1 MTAQTVLVIED
12 DPDLAEM
19 MTWILTAA
27 GFAVTTVCNGFAG
40 LAALKRLPGCLVV
53 LDLMM
58 PGLDGIEFRA
68 RQRQDPAARRAPVL
82 MVSAHHDAARVA
94 ASLQVDGFLQ
104 KPFLPDDL
112 VKAVTRLIRST
123 SSQAS

>member
-1 MTAQTVLVIED
+1 MRAQNVLVIED

-19 MTWILTAA
+19 MAWILTTA
-27 GFAVTTVCNGFAG
+27 GFAVTTVYNGLAG
-40 LAALKRLPGCLVV
+40 LNALERLPGCLVV

-68 RQRQDPAARRAPVL
+68 RQKRSAAASDAPVL

-94 ASLQVDGFLQ
+94 ATLEVDGFLQ
-104 KPFLPDDL
+104 KPFMPDDL
-112 VKAVTRLIRST
+112 VSAVTRLARSIR
-123 SSQAS
+123 A

>member
-1 MTAQTVLVIED
+1 MMAAQNVLVIED

-40 LAALKRLPGCLVV
+40 LAALERLPGCLVV

-58 PGLDGIEFRA
+58 PGLDGIQFRA
-68 RQRQDPAARRAPVL
+68 RQQQNPEAFRAPVL
-82 MVSAHHDAARVA
+82 MVSAHHDAAQVA

-104 KPFLPDDL
+104 KPFMPDDL
-112 VKAVTRLIRST
+112 VKAVKRLARSMI
-123 SSQAS
+123 S

>member
-1 MTAQTVLVIED
+1 MTSSQNVLVIED

-27 GFAVTTVCNGFAG
+27 GFAVTTVFNGFAG
-40 LAALKRLPGCLVV
+40 LAALERLPGCLVV

-68 RQRQDPAARRAPVL
+68 RQRQNPTVLHAPVL
-82 MVSAHHDAARVA
+82 MVSAHHDAAQVA
-94 ASLQVDGFLQ
+94 ARLQVDGFLQ
-104 KPFLPDDL
+104 KPFMPDDL
-112 VKAVTRLIRST
+112 VKAVRRLTGLIAT
-123 SSQAS
+123 

>member
-1 MTAQTVLVIED
+1 MTSSQNILVIED

-27 GFAVTTVCNGFAG
+27 GFAVTTVFNGFAG
-40 LAALKRLPGCLVV
+40 LAALERLPGCLVV

-68 RQRQDPAARRAPVL
+68 RRDR
-82 MVSAHHDAARVA
+82 
-94 ASLQVDGFLQ
+94 
-104 KPFLPDDL
+104 
-112 VKAVTRLIRST
+112 TRPYCTRPC
-123 SSQAS
+123 

>member
-1 MTAQTVLVIED
+1 MAAQNVLVIED

-19 MTWILTAA
+19 MSWILTAA
-27 GFAVTTVCNGFAG
+27 GFAVTTAYNGFAG
-40 LAALKRLPGCLVV
+40 LAALDRLPRCLIV

-68 RQRQDPAARRAPVL
+68 RQRQNPATLEAPVL

-104 KPFLPDDL
+104 KPFMPDDL
-112 VKAVTRLIRST
+112 VRAVNRLARSL
-123 SSQAS
+123 AS